1 MPVVWEDGRNCI
13 ARAAGNVWI
22 VWERL
27 LARADFQSL
36 HLHNMHRP
44 LPG

>member
-1 MPVVWEDGRNCI
+1 MPVVWEDARNCI

-22 VWERL
+22 AGEQL
-27 LARADFQSL
+27 LAGADFQPL
-36 HLHNMHRP
+36 HIHSMHRP